1 MMNRS
6 TLAVGITLAKEVT
19 DQVFTMEHFHE
30 AQLCEITQTPY
41 AYQSLHSCHFS
52 RISKEATN
60 VLSEMNS
67 ATLA

>member
-52 RISKEATN
+52 RISKD